1 MLIKYQA
8 MLIAAVVLIVHF
20 SIYWRTED
28 FKQSFKWSLIT
39 LVAMVAL
46 DLTIPPLLQGGQNYL
61 LEIIKG
67 N

>member
-8 MLIAAVVLIVHF
+8 MLIAATVLIVHF

-28 FKQSFKWSLIT
+28 TKKSLKWSLIT
-39 LVAMVAL
+39 FVTMVAL
-46 DLTIPPLLQGGQNYL
+46 DLIIPPLLHGGQNHL

>member
-8 MLIAAVVLIVHF
+8 MLIAATVLIVHF
-20 SIYWRTED
+20 TIYWHTED
-28 FKQSFKWSLIT
+28 VKRSIKWSLIA

-46 DLTIPPLLQGGQNYL
+46 DLTIPPLLHGGQNYL